1 MSGNAAQPPLHH
13 RLAVNGMELVAW
25 EWPGGGLP
33 ILLLH
38 ATGFHARCWRV
49 VAEALPG
56 RRIIALDMPSHG
68 ASSNK
73 PPPYDWTHFGDD
85 VHAAVDAL
93 GLGRLLGVGHSMGG
107 HALVR
112 AAAQQPGRYAG
123 LLLIDPVI
131 VDPEMARRFAGAIP
145 AEQHPVARRRNN
157 WASAQQ
163 MFEAFRTRDP
173 YSRWEPAVL
182 HDYCRF
188 GLVRTADDSAWEL
201 ACPPNLEAEVYA
213 GMGMDNIFELIAH
226 LTMPVEIIRARSRRP
241 DESLL
246 DFSPSPTW
254 EHLVDFFPDARDE
267 QLPDCS
273 HFIPME
279 RPAWT
284 AARIAQL
291 ADRVAAAG

>member
-1 MSGNAAQPPLHH
+1 MLPECAQPPLRHV
-13 RLAVNGMELVAW
+13 LPVNGLDLAAW
-25 EWPGGGLP
+25 EWPGEGMP

-49 VAEALPG
+49 VAQALAG
-56 RRIIALDMPSHG
+56 RHVIALDMPSHG
-68 ASSNK
+68 ASGNK
-73 PPPYDWTHFGDD
+73 PPPYDWEHFGDD

-93 GLGRLLGVGHSMGG
+93 GLGRLVGVGHSMGG

-131 VDPEMARRFAGAIP
+131 VDPAIARRFAGAVP
-145 AEQHPVARRRNN
+145 ADQHPVARRRNR
-157 WASAQQ
+157 WDSPQQ
-163 MFEAFRTRDP
+163 MFEAFSVREP
-173 YSRWEPAVL
+173 YSRWQPEVL
-182 HDYCRF
+182 HDYCRY
-188 GLVRTADDSAWEL
+188 GLVRNADDSAWEL
-201 ACPPNLEAEVYA
+201 ACPPDLEAEIYA
-213 GMGMDNIFELIAH
+213 GMGMGNIFELIAH
-226 LTMPVEIIRARSRRP
+226 LGMPVEIIRARSRRP

-254 EHLVDFFPDARDE
+254 ERLADFFPDAHDE

-279 RPAWT
+279 RPVWT

-291 ADRVAAAG
+291 ADRVARSD